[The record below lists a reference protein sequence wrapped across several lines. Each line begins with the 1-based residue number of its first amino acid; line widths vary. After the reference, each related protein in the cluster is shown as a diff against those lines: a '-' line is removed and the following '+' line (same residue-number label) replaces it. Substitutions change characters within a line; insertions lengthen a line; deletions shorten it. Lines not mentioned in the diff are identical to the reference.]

1 MNLGYEPED
10 IRIYLFGSAVDMRKQ
25 MNGLLAL
32 VEGVHQM
39 DPYEKALFVFTNKK
53 KDKIKALRWDENGF
67 VVYYKRLER
76 GSFCFPDLS
85 KAEDGRLTVSAHDLR
100 RLLYGLEMECV
111 LKKRRFISM

>member
-1 MNLGYEPED
+1 MNLGYEPGD
-10 IRIYLFGSAVDMRKQ
+10 LKIYLFSGAVDMRKQ

-39 DPYEKALFVFTNKK
+39 DPCENALFIFTNKK

-85 KAEDGRLTVSAHDLR
+85 EAEDGRLMISAHDLR

-111 LKKRRFISM
+111 LKKRRYISM

>member
-1 MNLGYEPED
+1 MNLGYEPEGV
-10 IRIYLFGSAVDMRKQ
+10 RIYLFGGAIDMRKQ

-32 VEGVHQM
+32 VEGIHRM

-53 KDKIKALRWDENGF
+53 KDKIKALRWDENEF

-76 GSFCFPDLS
+76 GTFCFPDLS
-85 KAEDGRLTVSAHDLR
+85 GTEDRRITVSAHDLR